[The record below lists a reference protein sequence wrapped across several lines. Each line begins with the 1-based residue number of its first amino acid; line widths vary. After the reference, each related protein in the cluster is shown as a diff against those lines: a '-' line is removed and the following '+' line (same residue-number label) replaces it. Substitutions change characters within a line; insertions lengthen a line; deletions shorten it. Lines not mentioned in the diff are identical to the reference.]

1 MKNKYTL
8 YQGECLEIMEKEIDD
23 NSIDLILCD
32 LPYGTM
38 DRHGQKTE
46 GKSRTIGWD
55 NIIPLDLLWKQYKR
69 ILNPE
74 HGVIVLTADQPFTS
88 QLVLSNLDWFKYEW
102 IWKKRKT
109 TGFLTAN
116 YRPMKQTED
125 ILVFSPLGASA
136 QSYKIGRCMRYN
148 PQGLIP
154 MHKKKRN
161 DPKRLGKILHNPKFM
176 GEGNKLLHDSVYE
189 QKWTNYPA
197 EIIEFGL
204 ERKTVHPTQKPVSL
218 MEYLIRTYSN
228 EGDLILD
235 NCMGS
240 GTTGV
245 ATGKTNRH
253 FIGIEMD
260 EEYYR
265 ISEKRIK
272 KSYSIAPI
280 DNRFFFG
287 TQLMLNLK

>member
-1 MKNKYTL
+1 MALQNWHF
-8 YQGECLEIMEKEIDD
+8 
-23 NSIDLILCD
+23 S
-32 LPYGTM
+32 
-38 DRHGQKTE
+38 
-46 GKSRTIGWD
+46 
-55 NIIPLDLLWKQYKR
+55 
-69 ILNPE
+69 
-74 HGVIVLTADQPFTS
+74 
-88 QLVLSNLDWFKYEW
+88 
-102 IWKKRKT
+102 
-109 TGFLTAN
+109 
-116 YRPMKQTED
+116 ED

-136 QSYKIGRCMRYN
+136 QSYKIGKCMRYN

-154 MHKKKRN
+154 KVKKKKN
-161 DPKRLGKILHNPKFM
+161 NPKRLGKILHNPEFM
-176 GEGNKLLHDSVYE
+176 GKGNKLLHDSEYE
-189 QKWTNYPA
+189 QKWTNYPT
-197 EIIEFGL
+197 EIIEHGL

-245 ATGKTNRH
+245 AAGKTDRN

-260 EEYYR
+260 EEYYK

-272 KSYSIAPI
+272 KSYSSGPI

-287 TQLMLNLK
+287 TQLMLF